1 VELRIGDRSVDL
13 RWSTVVVA
21 PAPGPRPTPGS
32 SAALIERGADAV
44 LITVA
49 EAECDPAWSSGGVPF
64 CCAAGDVPAAIRA
77 IDVGASFVVL
87 PDSAIAGAASSAGI
101 PRSAIVVAG
110 PTAGEPIGAGGAP
123 ELPLLRDLRDTDHS
137 AGDNNDTGNST
148 DDTAGIGL
156 ADVAAAALLD
166 AESTCRVVLI
176 DDPRPARRCADLV
189 ETLRREQ
196 AGVPS

>member
-1 VELRIGDRSVDL
+1 M
-13 RWSTVVVA
+13 
-21 PAPGPRPTPGS
+21 
-32 SAALIERGADAV
+32 

-49 EAECDPAWSSGGVPF
+49 EAERDPAWSSGGVPF

-77 IDVGASFVVL
+77 IDLGASFVVL
-87 PDSAIAGAASSAGI
+87 PDSATAGAARSAGI
-101 PRSAIVVAG
+101 PRAAIVVVG
-110 PTAGEPIGAGGAP
+110 PAAAEPVDADGAS
-123 ELPLLRDLRDTDHS
+123 ELPFLRDLRDTDLVT
-137 AGDNNDTGNST
+137 GDKVFGDDTDDT
-148 DDTAGIGL
+148 DDTDVGGDTAGIGL

>member
-1 VELRIGDRSVDL
+1 M
-13 RWSTVVVA
+13 
-21 PAPGPRPTPGS
+21 
-32 SAALIERGADAV
+32 

-49 EAECDPAWSSGGVPF
+49 EAERDPAWSSGGVPF

-77 IDVGASFVVL
+77 IDLGASFVVL
-87 PDSAIAGAASSAGI
+87 GDSAIAGAARSAGI
-101 PRSAIVVAG
+101 PRAAIVVVG
-110 PTAGEPIGAGGAP
+110 PTAAEPVDADGAA
-123 ELPLLRDLRDTDHS
+123 ELPFLRDLRDTDPI
-137 AGDNNDTGNST
+137 T
-148 DDTAGIGL
+148 DGTVGIGL